1 MAKAL
6 SPNGKIFDADVA
18 VAQGILTEDRRDS
31 MVQKYEKMS
40 KTQMD
45 LAMEFIN
52 DLCTAQEAYEIG
64 LIDETIFLQTI
75 GIATMDYLKYKMAYK

>member
-6 SPNGKIFDADVA
+6 SPNGRIFNADVA

-40 KTQMD
+40 KTPMD
-45 LAMEFIN
+45 LTLEFID
-52 DLCTAQEAYEIG
+52 DLCMAREAYEIG
-64 LIDETIFLQTI
+64 LHEATTFLQI
-75 GIATMDYLKYKMAYK
+75 VGAATMDYLKSKMAYK